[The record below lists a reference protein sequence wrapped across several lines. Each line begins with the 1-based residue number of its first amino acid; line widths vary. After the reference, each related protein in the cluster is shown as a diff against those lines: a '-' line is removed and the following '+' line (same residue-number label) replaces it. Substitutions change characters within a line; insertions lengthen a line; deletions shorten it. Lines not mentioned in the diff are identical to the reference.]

1 MNLIKDILQVDNRID
16 FGRFQTFIES
26 EAVVPDKKDDVYEII
41 KTEGYIALR
50 KQEVLDGKIILRGSF
65 NYNVIYLTE
74 DKNTISNV
82 EGRIDINEVVE
93 KDNVVAD
100 MENMLFCDVEHID
113 CTIINER
120 KIRIGA
126 LLNMRGSLFEKNTI
140 DIIKDVSQI
149 DSVQKHR
156 KEVQYE
162 DIVGIEKSESVIRD
176 TININTEDIA
186 SIVSVA
192 PKVKLKETRVS
203 DNKVIVGGCLEL
215 NPIAYTYE
223 GELVE
228 LDRVGLDFTQFIE
241 VPGVTEGMK
250 EEALVELVDLNY
262 VFRRND
268 ENNTGALEVDCT
280 ARAKVKVSED
290 VTREVLQDA
299 YSPDRNL
306 KFESRNVELNKVLNS
321 GSEFFSIRDTI
332 KNTSDDIQIKEIV
345 SVDSN
350 IFIEN
355 TFFDGNKSIV
365 EGIVSVDVL
374 YTPVEGLR
382 PVYRLTEEIPFT
394 HDIEI
399 ENVKE
404 TTNSF
409 NTLTIDRVEFDLN
422 RDQIDISLK
431 VRRYC
436 EVLDKKKDSFIIKGE
451 DQGPIDLSQRPSITL
466 YIAREGD
473 KLWNIAKKY
482 NTTIDEIAEVNE
494 IKADEALIPGQ
505 CLIIE
510 KKAAIEV

>member
-16 FGRFQTFIES
+16 FGRFQTFIET
-26 EAVVPDKKDDVYEII
+26 EAVVSDKKEDVYEII
-41 KTEGYIALR
+41 KTEGYIAVK
-50 KQEVLDGKIILRGSF
+50 KQEVLDGKIILRGNF

-74 DKNTISNV
+74 DKNTISNI
-82 EGRIDINEVVE
+82 EGRIEINEVVE
-93 KDNVVAD
+93 KDNIVAD
-100 MENMLFCDVEHID
+100 MENMLFYDVEHID
-113 CTIINER
+113 CTVVNER
-120 KIRIGA
+120 KIRVGA
-126 LLNMRGSLFEKNTI
+126 LLNIRGSLFEKNTI

-149 DSVQKHR
+149 ESVQKHR

-176 TININTEDIA
+176 TINMSIEDLA
-186 SIVSVA
+186 SIVSIG
-192 PKVKLKETRVS
+192 PRIKLKETRVS
-203 DNKVIVGGCLEL
+203 DNKVIVGGVLDL
-215 NPIAYTYE
+215 NPVAYTYE

-241 VPGVTEGMK
+241 VPGVCEGMK
-250 EEALVELVDLNY
+250 EEAMVEIVDLNY
-262 VFRRND
+262 VFKRN
-268 ENNTGALEVDCT
+268 EETNTGALEVDCT

-306 KFESRNVELNKVLNS
+306 KFESRNVELNKVINS
-321 GSEFFSIRDTI
+321 GSEFFNIRDTI
-332 KNTSDDIQIKEIV
+332 KNNSDDIQIKEIV

-350 IFIEN
+350 IIVESA
-355 TFFDGNKSIV
+355 FFEGDRNIV
-365 EGIVSVDVL
+365 EGIVSVDIL

-399 ENVKE
+399 DNIRESTNAFNNV
-404 TTNSF
+404 
-409 NTLTIDRVEFDLN
+409 TIDRVEFDLN
-422 RDQIDISLK
+422 RDQIDVTVK

-436 EVLDKKKDSFIIKGE
+436 EVLDKKKDSFIVKGE

-482 NTTIDEIAEVNE
+482 NTTIDDIAEINE
-494 IKADEALIPGQ
+494 IKADEQLATGQ

-510 KKAAIEV
+510 KKAKVEA

>member
-16 FGRFQTFIES
+16 FGRFQTFIET
-26 EAVVPDKKDDVYEII
+26 EAVVSDKKEDVYEII
-41 KTEGYIALR
+41 KTEGYIAVK
-50 KQEVLDGKIILRGSF
+50 KQEVLDGKIILRGNF

-74 DKNTISNV
+74 DKNTISNI
-82 EGRIDINEVVE
+82 EGRIEINEVVE
-93 KDNVVAD
+93 KDNIVAD
-100 MENMLFCDVEHID
+100 MENMLFYDVEHID
-113 CTIINER
+113 CTVVNER
-120 KIRIGA
+120 KIRVGA
-126 LLNMRGSLFEKNTI
+126 LLNIRGSLFEKNTI

-149 DSVQKHR
+149 ESVQKHR

-176 TININTEDIA
+176 TINMSIEDLA
-186 SIVSVA
+186 SIVSIG
-192 PKVKLKETRVS
+192 PRIKLKETRVS
-203 DNKVIVGGCLEL
+203 DNKVIVGGVLDL
-215 NPIAYTYE
+215 NPVAYTYE

-241 VPGVTEGMK
+241 VPGVCEGMK
-250 EEALVELVDLNY
+250 EEAMVEIVDLNY
-262 VFRRND
+262 VFKRN
-268 ENNTGALEVDCT
+268 EETNTGALEVDCT

-306 KFESRNVELNKVLNS
+306 KFESRNVELNKVINS
-321 GSEFFSIRDTI
+321 GSEFFNIRDTI
-332 KNTSDDIQIKEIV
+332 KNNSDDIQIKEIV

-350 IFIEN
+350 IIVESA
-355 TFFDGNKSIV
+355 FFEGDKNIV
-365 EGIVSVDVL
+365 EGIVSVDIL

-399 ENVKE
+399 DNIRESTNAFNNV
-404 TTNSF
+404 
-409 NTLTIDRVEFDLN
+409 TIDRVEFDLN
-422 RDQIDISLK
+422 RDQIDVTVK

-436 EVLDKKKDSFIIKGE
+436 EVLDKKKDSFIVKGE

-482 NTTIDEIAEVNE
+482 NTTIDDIAEINE
-494 IKADEALIPGQ
+494 IKADEQLATGQ

-510 KKAAIEV
+510 KKAKVEA

>member
-16 FGRFQTFIES
+16 FGRFQTFIET
-26 EAVVPDKKDDVYEII
+26 EAVVSDKKEDVYEII
-41 KTEGYIALR
+41 KTEGYIALK
-50 KQEVLDGKIILRGSF
+50 KQEVLDGKIILRGNF

-74 DKNTISNV
+74 DKNTISNM
-82 EGRIDINEVVE
+82 EGRIEINEVIE
-93 KDNVVAD
+93 KDNIVAD
-100 MENMLFCDVEHID
+100 MENMLFYDVEHID
-113 CTIINER
+113 CTVVNER
-120 KIRIGA
+120 KIRVGA
-126 LLNMRGSLFEKNTI
+126 LLNIRGSLFEKNTI
-140 DIIKDVSQI
+140 DIIKDISQV

-156 KEVQYE
+156 KEVQFE

-176 TININTEDIA
+176 TINISTEDIA
-186 SIVSVA
+186 SIVSIG
-192 PKVKLKETRVS
+192 PRIKLKETRVS
-203 DNKVIVGGCLEL
+203 DNKVIVGGVLDL

-223 GELVE
+223 GELAE

-241 VPGVTEGMK
+241 VPGVCEGMK
-250 EEALVELVDLNY
+250 EEAMVEIVDLNY
-262 VFRRND
+262 VFKKND
-268 ENNTGALEVDCT
+268 ETNTGSLEVDCT

-306 KFESRNVELNKVLNS
+306 KFESRNVELNKVINS
-321 GSEFFSIRDTI
+321 GSEFFNIRDTI
-332 KNTSDDIQIKEIV
+332 KNNSDDIQIKEIV

-350 IFIEN
+350 IIVEN
-355 TFFDGNKSIV
+355 SLLEDNRNII
-365 EGIVSVDVL
+365 EGIVLVDIL

-394 HDIEI
+394 HDIEV
-399 ENVKE
+399 ENIKDS
-404 TTNSF
+404 TNAF
-409 NTLTIDRVEFDLN
+409 NNVNIDRIEFDLN
-422 RDQIDISLK
+422 RDQIDVTVK

-451 DQGPIDLSQRPSITL
+451 DQGPVDLSQRPSITL

-482 NTTIDEIAEVNE
+482 NTTIDDIAEINE
-494 IKADEALIPGQ
+494 IKADDQLTAGQ

-510 KKAAIEV
+510 KKTLIEA

>member
-16 FGRFQTFIES
+16 FGRFQTFIET
-26 EAVVPDKKDDVYEII
+26 EAVVSDKKEDVYEII
-41 KTEGYIALR
+41 KTEGYIAVK
-50 KQEVLDGKIILRGSF
+50 KQEVLDGKIILRGNF

-74 DKNTISNV
+74 DKNTISNI
-82 EGRIDINEVVE
+82 EGRIEINEVVE
-93 KDNVVAD
+93 KDNIVAD
-100 MENMLFCDVEHID
+100 MENMLFYDVEHID
-113 CTIINER
+113 CTVVNER
-120 KIRIGA
+120 KIRVGA
-126 LLNMRGSLFEKNTI
+126 LLNIRGSLFEKNTI

-149 DSVQKHR
+149 ESVQKHR

-176 TININTEDIA
+176 TINMSIEDLA
-186 SIVSVA
+186 SIVSIG
-192 PKVKLKETRVS
+192 PKIKLKETRVS
-203 DNKVIVGGCLEL
+203 DNKVIVGGVLDL
-215 NPIAYTYE
+215 NPVAYTYE

-241 VPGVTEGMK
+241 VPGVCEGMK
-250 EEALVELVDLNY
+250 EEAMVEIVDLNY
-262 VFRRND
+262 VFKRN
-268 ENNTGALEVDCT
+268 EETNTGALEVDCT

-306 KFESRNVELNKVLNS
+306 KFESRNVELNKVINS
-321 GSEFFSIRDTI
+321 GSEFFNIRDTI
-332 KNTSDDIQIKEIV
+332 KNNSDDIQIKEIV

-350 IFIEN
+350 IIVESA
-355 TFFDGNKSIV
+355 FFEGDRNIV
-365 EGIVSVDVL
+365 EGIVSVDIL

-399 ENVKE
+399 DNIRESTNAFNNV
-404 TTNSF
+404 
-409 NTLTIDRVEFDLN
+409 TIDRVEFDLN
-422 RDQIDISLK
+422 RDQIDVTVK

-436 EVLDKKKDSFIIKGE
+436 EVLDKKKDSFIVKGE

-482 NTTIDEIAEVNE
+482 NTTIDDIAEINE
-494 IKADEALIPGQ
+494 IKADEQLATGQ

-510 KKAAIEV
+510 KKAKVEA

>member
-1 MNLIKDILQVDNRID
+1 MNIIKDILQIDNRTD

-26 EAVVPDKKDDVYEII
+26 EAVVPDKKEDVYEII

-50 KQEVLDGKIILRGSF
+50 KQEVLDGKIILRGNF

-74 DKNTISNV
+74 DKSTISNV
-82 EGRIDINEVVE
+82 EGRIDINEVIE

-120 KIRIGA
+120 KIRVGA
-126 LLNMRGSLFEKNTI
+126 LLNVKGSLFEKNTI

-149 DSVQKHR
+149 EGVQKHR

-162 DIVGIEKSESVIRD
+162 DIVGIEKSESAIRD

-186 SIVSVA
+186 SIVSVS
-192 PKVKLKETRVS
+192 PRIKLKESRVS
-203 DNKVIVGGCLEL
+203 DNKVIVGGSLEL

-228 LDRVGLDFTQFIE
+228 LDRIGLDFTQFIE
-241 VPGVTEGMK
+241 VPGVAEGMK
-250 EEALVELVDLNY
+250 EETIVELVDLNY
-262 VFRRND
+262 IFRKN
-268 ENNTGALEVDCT
+268 EESNTSTLEVDCT

-299 YSPDRNL
+299 YSPDRNI
-306 KFESRNVELNKVLNS
+306 KFESRNIELNKVLSS

-332 KNTSDDIQIKEIV
+332 KNVNDDIQIKEIV
-345 SVDSN
+345 SVEAN
-350 IFIEN
+350 IFVEN
-355 TFFDGNKSIV
+355 SFFEGNKNIV
-365 EGIVSVDVL
+365 EGVISVDML

-382 PVYRLTEEIPFT
+382 PVYRSTEEIPFT
-394 HDIEI
+394 HDIDI
-399 ENVKE
+399 ENVKD
-404 TTNSF
+404 TTNAF
-409 NTLTIDRVEFDLN
+409 NTLTIDKVEYDLN
-422 RDQIDISLK
+422 RDQVDISLK
-431 VRRYC
+431 VKRYC
-436 EVLDKKKDSFIIKGE
+436 EVLDKKKDSFIVKGE

-466 YIAREGD
+466 YITREGD
-473 KLWNIAKKY
+473 QLWNIAKKY

-494 IKADEALIPGQ
+494 IKSDDELFVGQ

-510 KKAAIEV
+510 KKTTIEA

>member
-16 FGRFQTFIES
+16 FGRFQTFIET
-26 EAVVPDKKDDVYEII
+26 EAVVSDKKEDVYEII
-41 KTEGYIALR
+41 KTEGYIAVK
-50 KQEVLDGKIILRGSF
+50 KQEVLDGKIILRGNF

-74 DKNTISNV
+74 DKNTISNI
-82 EGRIDINEVVE
+82 EGRIEINEVVE
-93 KDNVVAD
+93 KDNIVAD
-100 MENMLFCDVEHID
+100 MENMLFYDVEHID
-113 CTIINER
+113 CTVVNER
-120 KIRIGA
+120 KIRVGA
-126 LLNMRGSLFEKNTI
+126 LLNIRGSLFEKNTI

-149 DSVQKHR
+149 ESVQKHR

-176 TININTEDIA
+176 TINMSIEDLA
-186 SIVSVA
+186 SIVSIG
-192 PKVKLKETRVS
+192 PKIKLKETRVS
-203 DNKVIVGGCLEL
+203 DNKVIVGGVLDL
-215 NPIAYTYE
+215 NPVAYTYE

-241 VPGVTEGMK
+241 VPGVCEGMK
-250 EEALVELVDLNY
+250 EEAMVEIVDLNY
-262 VFRRND
+262 VFKRN
-268 ENNTGALEVDCT
+268 EETNTGALEVDCT

-306 KFESRNVELNKVLNS
+306 KFESRNVELNKVINS
-321 GSEFFSIRDTI
+321 GSEFLNIRDTI
-332 KNTSDDIQIKEIV
+332 KNNSDDIQIKEIV

-350 IFIEN
+350 IIVESA
-355 TFFDGNKSIV
+355 FFEGDRNIV
-365 EGIVSVDVL
+365 EGIVSVDIL

-399 ENVKE
+399 DNIRESTNAFNNV
-404 TTNSF
+404 
-409 NTLTIDRVEFDLN
+409 TIDRVEFDLN
-422 RDQIDISLK
+422 RDQIDVTVK

-436 EVLDKKKDSFIIKGE
+436 EVLDKKKDSFIVKGE

-482 NTTIDEIAEVNE
+482 NTTIDDIAEINE
-494 IKADEALIPGQ
+494 IKADEQLATGQ

-510 KKAAIEV
+510 KKAKVEA

>member
-16 FGRFQTFIES
+16 FGRFQTFIET
-26 EAVVPDKKDDVYEII
+26 EAVVSDKKEDVYEII
-41 KTEGYIALR
+41 KTEGYIALK
-50 KQEVLDGKIILRGSF
+50 KQEVLDGKIILRGNF

-74 DKNTISNV
+74 DKNTISNM
-82 EGRIDINEVVE
+82 EGRIEINEVIE
-93 KDNVVAD
+93 KDNIVAD
-100 MENMLFCDVEHID
+100 MENMLFYDVEHID
-113 CTIINER
+113 CTVVNER
-120 KIRIGA
+120 KIRVGA
-126 LLNMRGSLFEKNTI
+126 LLNIRGSLFEKNTI
-140 DIIKDVSQI
+140 DIIKDISQV

-156 KEVQYE
+156 KEVQFE

-176 TININTEDIA
+176 TINISTEDIA
-186 SIVSVA
+186 SIVSIG
-192 PKVKLKETRVS
+192 PRIKLKETRVS
-203 DNKVIVGGCLEL
+203 DNKVIVGGVLDL

-241 VPGVTEGMK
+241 VPGVCEGMK
-250 EEALVELVDLNY
+250 EEAMVEIVDLNY
-262 VFRRND
+262 VFKKND
-268 ENNTGALEVDCT
+268 ETNTGSLEVDCT

-306 KFESRNVELNKVLNS
+306 KFESRNVELNKVINS
-321 GSEFFSIRDTI
+321 GSEFFNIRDTI
-332 KNTSDDIQIKEIV
+332 KNNSDDIQIKEIV

-350 IFIEN
+350 IIVEN
-355 TFFDGNKSIV
+355 SLLEDNRNII
-365 EGIVSVDVL
+365 EGIVLVDIL

-394 HDIEI
+394 HDIEV
-399 ENVKE
+399 ENIKDS
-404 TTNSF
+404 TNAF
-409 NTLTIDRVEFDLN
+409 NNVNIDRIEFDLN
-422 RDQIDISLK
+422 RDQIDVTVK

-451 DQGPIDLSQRPSITL
+451 DQGPVDLSQRPSITL

-482 NTTIDEIAEVNE
+482 NTTIDDIAEINE
-494 IKADEALIPGQ
+494 IKADEQLTVGQ

-510 KKAAIEV
+510 KKTLIEA

>member
-1 MNLIKDILQVDNRID
+1 MNLIKDILQVDNRTD

-26 EAVVPDKKDDVYEII
+26 EAVVPDKKDDVYEVI

-93 KDNVVAD
+93 KDNIVAD

-126 LLNMRGSLFEKNTI
+126 LLNVRGSLFEKNTI
-140 DIIKDVSQI
+140 DIIKDVAQV

-176 TININTEDIA
+176 TINISTEDIA
-186 SIVSVA
+186 SIVSIG

-250 EEALVELVDLNY
+250 EEALVEIVDLNY
-262 VFRRND
+262 VFRKND
-268 ENNTGALEVDCT
+268 ESNTGSLEVDCT

-306 KFESRNVELNKVLNS
+306 KFESRNVELNRVLNS

-350 IFIEN
+350 VFVEN
-355 TFFDGNKSIV
+355 TFFEGNKNIV
-365 EGIVSVDVL
+365 EGVVSVDIL

-394 HDIEI
+394 HDIEVD
-399 ENVKE
+399 NVKE
-404 TTNSF
+404 TTNAF
-409 NTLTIDRVEFDLN
+409 NALAIDRVEFDLN
-422 RDQIDISLK
+422 REQIDISLK
-431 VRRYC
+431 IRRYC
-436 EVLDKKKDSFIIKGE
+436 EVLDKKKDSFIVKGE
-451 DQGPIDLSQRPSITL
+451 DQGPIDLSARPSITL

-494 IKADEALIPGQ
+494 IKSDELLAPGQ